1 MAKIDL
7 FLARCHS
14 PAAMSAAR
22 SPLETMAKMAGET
35 AVRYG
40 LVPRELGGLK
50 VEPGF
55 RIIADGQFLL
65 RCDSGYGYHYVP
77 GEGITI
83 ERPDHADPDEEVLWL
98 NGSVYAAVACLNGL
112 YPIHASAVASGGQVF
127 AFTGPPGAGKSTLVT
142 GLGQRGLPM
151 FCDDTLL
158 LDLSDSERVIALP
171 GHKRL
176 KLTSAALDLTG
187 LAAQQP
193 VGADTGKSY
202 VAPPAGDVG
211 EPLPL
216 AQLVFLEQGPSPQ
229 WHAIEGAER
238 FVRLADDHYTQD
250 LYHEAQRPDRAAL
263 FELRARLAGMVTM
276 ARLVRPFSSSGFA
289 ASLDLAERELG
300 LAIGE
305 ELL

>member
-1 MAKIDL
+1 M
-7 FLARCHS
+7 
-14 PAAMSAAR
+14 PTAR
-22 SPLETMAKMAGET
+22 SPLETMAKMARET
-35 AVRYG
+35 SAHYG
-40 LVPRELGGLK
+40 RVPRELGGLK

-83 ERPDHADPDEEVLWL
+83 ERPDRADPDEEVLWL
-98 NGSVYAAVACLNGL
+98 NGSVYAAVACLEGL
-112 YPIHASAVASGGQVF
+112 YPIHASAVASGGHVF

-158 LDLSDSERVIALP
+158 LDLSDPEQVIALP

-176 KLTSAALDLTG
+176 KLTGSALELTG

-216 AQLVFLEQGPSPQ
+216 AHLVFLEQGPSPH
-229 WHAIEGAER
+229 WHVVEGAER
-238 FVRLADDHYTQD
+238 FARLADDHYTQD
-250 LYHEAQRPDRAAL
+250 LYHEAQRPDRATL
-263 FELRARLAGMVTM
+263 FGLRARLAGMVPM
-276 ARLVRPFSSSGFA
+276 ARLVRPFSSAGFA
-289 ASLDLAERELG
+289 GSLDLAARELG
-300 LAIGE
+300 LAIWE
-305 ELL
+305 KQQ

>member
-1 MAKIDL
+1 MPTL
-7 FLARCHS
+7 
-14 PAAMSAAR
+14 R
-22 SPLETMAKMAGET
+22 SPIETMAVMARET
-35 AVRYG
+35 SAHFGR
-40 LVPRELGGLK
+40 VPRELGGFL

-83 ERPDHADPDEEVLWL
+83 ERPDDGDPDEETLWL

-112 YPIHASAVASGGQVF
+112 YPVHASAVARDGKVF
-127 AFTGPPGAGKSTLVT
+127 AFTGPPGAGKSTIVT
-142 GLGQRGLPM
+142 GLGLRGLPM

-158 LDLSDSERVIALP
+158 LDLSDPTQVIALP

-176 KLTSAALDLTG
+176 KLTDHALALTG

-202 VAPPAGDVG
+202 ALPPAGDVG

-216 AQLVFLEQGPSPQ
+216 AQLVFLEEGPAPLWQ
-229 WHAIEGAER
+229 EIVGAER
-238 FVRLADDHYTQD
+238 FVRLADDHYTQA
-250 LYHEAQRPDRAAL
+250 LYHEAQRPDLTAMFA
-263 FELRARLAGMVTM
+263 LRARLAEQVAM
-276 ARLVRPFSSSGFA
+276 ARLVRSLSSEGFA
-289 ASLDLAERELG
+289 ASLDLAAERVG
-300 LAIGE
+300 LRIKE
-305 ELL
+305 NQV